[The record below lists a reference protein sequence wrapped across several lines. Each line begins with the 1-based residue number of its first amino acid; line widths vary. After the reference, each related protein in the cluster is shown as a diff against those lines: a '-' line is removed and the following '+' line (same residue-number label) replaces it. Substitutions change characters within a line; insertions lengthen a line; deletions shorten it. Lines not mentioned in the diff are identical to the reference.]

1 MKRIIIHWTA
11 GTYKFD
17 NLDKKSYHFTIDGDG
32 VVHAGNYTPEANE
45 NIADGQYARHTKG
58 TNLGSI
64 GVSVAAMG
72 GATQSPLSF
81 GRWPIKKVQWDALVK
96 KVAELAKKYKI
107 PVTPKTVLSHA
118 EVQGTLGIKQNGKW
132 DISYLPF
139 DRSVNGATAVG
150 NLFRAQVAAAL
161 SKLK

>member
-17 NLDKKSYHFTIDGDG
+17 ALDKKSYHFTVDGNG
-32 VVHAGNYTPEANE
+32 VVHPGNFTPEANL
-45 NIADGQYARHTKG
+45 NIADGQYAKHTKG
-58 TNLGSI
+58 TNKDSI
-64 GVSVAAMG
+64 GISVACMG
-72 GATQSPLSF
+72 GATERPLNF
-81 GRWPIKKVQWDALVK
+81 GKWPLKKLQWDALVK
-96 KVAELAKKYKI
+96 KTAELCKKYKI

-118 EVQGTLGIKQNGKW
+118 EVQKTLGNPQLGKW

-139 DRSVNGATAVG
+139 DKSVVGATAVG

-161 SKLK
+161 AKLK